1 MAETETRT
9 VETEF
14 TAKDAGYGAAMERM
28 LESYKKGAEHLDHLK
43 EKMGEFRR
51 ETGLSTLGALGLGV
65 GIGSWVEHAKEVN
78 AEFGHT
84 QKAIAGVLAGSLK
97 FEKGASEVDRYRR
110 SLVLSKDITEELE
123 ETSVKYGTTLDDM
136 QAAYRTVV
144 AAAGP
149 MHLSQRQIMQLTKES
164 AATGKAFGADGV
176 EAAGAVARA
185 LQTGRVKG
193 IDPFSISLRNAA
205 GNMQHLSQAARLQHL
220 EKALRGSMQVAE
232 EMNNGIDGSLA
243 RARQTVDSVFRGA
256 TAPLFHEVA
265 LDLSAWA
272 KHLKEARD
280 NGRPLIEDVSGKLV
294 SGLHAVEAVSG
305 FIKDHWISIGAVFAG
320 LKAGQIAT
328 SIGGALGGAGAAMG
342 AYGGGLSGL
351 GGAFGMIGKLA
362 PAFGGIVTAAG
373 LAAIALH
380 GVYEEWQGR
389 KKQAGELGGFFDE
402 IGKAAKTSA
411 YVRKH
416 NSELSPYQIEGVKKE
431 AAAHAQAA
439 AEILKQKGLFENGAI
454 SLEKFNGVMDSMSD
468 DVKRSFAG
476 KIPGAGD
483 LSSSG
488 QLGALAAEI
497 LQQSM
502 AQQAAA
508 TSSAIDDTNRKV
520 NGPPI
525 QNFNGGIHIQQK
537 FEDADPDRVFL
548 RFKSDLEGL
557 ASTPMQSREAE
568 HESH

>member
-1 MAETETRT
+1 VGETETRT

-28 LESYKKGAEHLDHLK
+28 LETYRKGAEHLAELK
-43 EKMGEFRR
+43 NKLGEFRQ

-65 GIGSWVEHAKEVN
+65 GIGSWVEHAREVN
-78 AEFGHT
+78 AEFGRT
-84 QKAIAGVLAGSLK
+84 EKGIAGVLAGALK
-97 FEKGASEVDRYRR
+97 FEKGATEIDRYRR

-123 ETSVKYGTTLDDM
+123 EASVKYGASLDDI
-136 QAAYRTVV
+136 QGAYRTVIS
-144 AAAGP
+144 AAGP
-149 MHLSQRQIMQLTKES
+149 MHLSQKQVMDLTKE
-164 AATGKAFGADGV
+164 ATATAKRFQVTGE

-193 IDPFSISLRNAA
+193 IDPFAISLHNAV
-205 GNMQHLSQAARLQHL
+205 GNMQHLSQAGRLQHL

-294 SGLHAVEAVSG
+294 TGLHAVEAVSG
-305 FIKDHWISIGAVFAG
+305 FIKDHWIAIGAVFAG
-320 LKAGQIAT
+320 LKAGQMAT
-328 SIGGALGGAGAAMG
+328 SIGGALGTAGGAMG
-342 AYGGGLSGL
+342 SGALSGL
-351 GGAFGMIGKLA
+351 GGIFGMIGKVA

-389 KKQAGELGGFFDE
+389 KKAAGELGGFFDE
-402 IGKAAKTSA
+402 IGKAAKTTA

-416 NSELSPYQIEGVKKE
+416 DAELSPYQIEGVKRE

-476 KIPGAGD
+476 RIPGAGD

-488 QLGALAAEI
+488 QLGAMAAEI
-497 LQQSM
+497 LQQSL
-502 AQQAAA
+502 AATAAA
-508 TSSAIDDTNRKV
+508 TSSTIDDTARKV
-520 NGPPI
+520 SGPPV